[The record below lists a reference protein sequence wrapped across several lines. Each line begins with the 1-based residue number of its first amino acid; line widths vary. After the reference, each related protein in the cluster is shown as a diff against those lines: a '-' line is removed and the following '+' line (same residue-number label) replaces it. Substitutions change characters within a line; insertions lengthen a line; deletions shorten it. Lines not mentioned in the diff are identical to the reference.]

1 MWWSWGSAR
10 VSCAFL
16 ARPRSAQVTP
26 LVLRSARDG
35 RWRVQQGVAADCPA
49 APTGDWVGVQL
60 DKPSGTHDGGAHG
73 QRYFTCAF
81 SRPSSACVAA
91 RNHPL
96 RDRRI
101 PSEII
106 HCATDVYW
114 AREILN
120 ACARPSC
127 GLCVAPVF
135 VHRPAQLRTVCAEAR
150 GAARAFLGRSSEP
163 DPELAARAARA
174 AGGRLQA
181 CLSHLASNGDARRK
195 RPFESNCAD
204 QPRRANAVSIPPWF

>member
-101 PSEII
+101 LVERNTE
-106 HCATDVYW
+106 CVRATVLW
-114 AREILN
+114 IVC
-120 ACARPSC
+120 CAR
-127 GLCVAPVF
+127 LRAQA
-135 VHRPAQLRTVCAEAR
+135 RPTADCMCRGKGCSPCILGAQQRAR
-150 GAARAFLGRSSEP
+150 SRACC
-163 DPELAARAARA
+163 
-174 AGGRLQA
+174 AGGE
-181 CLSHLASNGDARRK
+181 SGRRPTTSV
-195 RPFESNCAD
+195 PFTPGIKWRCKTKAT
-204 QPRRANAVSIPPWF
+204 I